1 RGAEQGRRAPA
12 GLRQLPYRGAQF
24 HHSRVHHLSH
34 GQADQPPAPRRA
46 STAARATGGRAA
58 AARDSRCI
66 EKMKLPPQPAAARK
80 RRRETMVR
88 TQHLLPVLALALAL
102 ASANAY
108 GVVTVGVTLSATGPA
123 ASLGMPE
130 KNTFELLGEPVI
142 AGQKVHFIILDDK
155 SDTTEAVKN
164 TRKLIG
170 EDKVD
175 VIIGSTVTPNSLAM
189 RDVVAEAEVPMIS
202 MAASA
207 LIIAPNDPKTRWVF
221 KTPQNDSLM
230 ADAIAVHMRAG
241 GVRTM
246 GFIGFNDAYGD
257 SWLTEM
263 RRSAKTAG
271 IEIVAEEKYNRNDTS
286 VTGQVLKLL
295 AAQPDAILIAGSGT
309 PAATPHKDLVARGY
323 KGRIY
328 QTHGVANADFL
339 RVVGADGNGA
349 FLPAGPMLV
358 YEQLPESNTVRKS
371 AAEYVTRY
379 ETKYGPGSRT
389 TFGGH
394 AWDAYVLLQRAI
406 PEALK
411 HGQPG
416 TQAFRTALRD

>member
-1 RGAEQGRRAPA
+1 MTRIQC
-12 GLRQLPYRGAQF
+12 L
-24 HHSRVHHLSH
+24 V
-34 GQADQPPAPRRA
+34 
-46 STAARATGGRAA
+46 AA
-58 AARDSRCI
+58 AAL
-66 EKMKLPPQPAAARK
+66 MLAAAGAA
-80 RRRETMVR
+80 
-88 TQHLLPVLALALAL
+88 QGAI
-102 ASANAY
+102 
-108 GVVTVGVTLSATGPA
+108 TVGVTLSATGPA
-123 ASLGMPE
+123 ASLGIPE
-130 KNTFELLGEPVI
+130 KNTFELIGTPVI
-142 AGQKVHFIILDDK
+142 GGQPVRFIILDDK

-164 TRKLIG
+164 TRKLIS

-175 VIIGSTVTPNSLAM
+175 AIIGSTVTPNSLAM

-207 LIIAPNDPKTRWVF
+207 QIVAPNDPRTRWVF

-230 ADAIAVHMRAG
+230 ADAIAVHMRAN

-246 GFIGFNDAYGD
+246 GFIGFADAYGD
-257 SWLTEM
+257 SWLAEI
-263 RRSAKTAG
+263 RRSAQTAG
-271 IEIVAEEKYNRNDTS
+271 IKIVAEEKYNRNDTS

-323 KGRIY
+323 KGKIY

-349 FLPAGPMLV
+349 FLPAGPLLV
-358 YEQLPESNTVRKS
+358 YEQLPESNPVRKS

-379 ETKYGPGSRT
+379 EAKYGAGSRT

-394 AWDAYVLLQRAI
+394 AWDAYMLLQRAI

-411 HGQPG
+411 HAQPS
-416 TQAFRTALRD
+416 TQAFRAALRDALENAHEVAASNGVFNITPYDHNGLDNRARVMVKIDNGKWLLTK

>member
-1 RGAEQGRRAPA
+1 MTRIQC
-12 GLRQLPYRGAQF
+12 L
-24 HHSRVHHLSH
+24 V
-34 GQADQPPAPRRA
+34 
-46 STAARATGGRAA
+46 
-58 AARDSRCI
+58 
-66 EKMKLPPQPAAARK
+66 PAA
-80 RRRETMVR
+80 
-88 TQHLLPVLALALAL
+88 ALALAL
-102 ASANAY
+102 AGAAH
-108 GVVTVGVTLSATGPA
+108 GAITVGVTLSATGPA
-123 ASLGMPE
+123 ASLGIPE
-130 KNTFELLGEPVI
+130 KNTFELIGAPVI
-142 AGQKVHFIILDDK
+142 GGQPVNFIILDDK

-164 TRKLIG
+164 TRKLIS

-175 VIIGSTVTPNSLAM
+175 VIVGSTVTPNSLAM

-207 LIIAPNDPKTRWVF
+207 LIIAPTDPKTRWVF

-230 ADAIAVHMRAG
+230 ADAIAVHMRAN

-246 GFIGFNDAYGD
+246 GFIGFADAYGD
-257 SWLTEM
+257 SWLNET
-263 RRSAKTAG
+263 RRSAQVAG
-271 IEIVAEEKYNRNDTS
+271 IKIVAEEKYNRNDTS

-309 PAATPHKDLVARGY
+309 PAATPHKDLIARGY
-323 KGRIY
+323 KGKIY

-349 FLPAGPMLV
+349 FLPAGPLLV
-358 YEQLPESNTVRKS
+358 YEQLPESNAVRKS
-371 AAEYVTRY
+371 AADYVTRY
-379 ETKYGPGSRT
+379 EGKYGPGSRT

-394 AWDAYVLLQRAI
+394 AWDAYMLLQRAI

-416 TQAFRTALRD
+416 TPAFRAALRDALENAHEVAASNGVFSLSPGDHNGMDNRARVMVKIDNGKWLLTK